1 MVARKVFIGGLEANQ
16 GAVTMLKVLT
26 ENSASWLKAGL
37 KNLWGRIA
45 FETLFLGALACVPI
59 VSAKISQYAI
69 DEVVLAQNMENLRK
83 LLCMCGGLVTVVL
96 VLKYAAAWI
105 SAMTR
110 QQCALGARRRL
121 WAKWVAWA
129 SQEAHQSGE
138 VANRLLGDVYT
149 VGDIAITYVST
160 SIVSI
165 ITLVVGLVVLFRV
178 NMMLAWIAVSFI
190 PGFLL
195 HYFIFGKRMSRAARE
210 VRTSIDSL
218 VSFIVGRWSQLD
230 DIRTLRGQDCEKRMF
245 ADASIIQFTAGVKS
259 LFVKNLSSGIAET
272 LMVAWALFLFA
283 VGAFLILRNE
293 LTLGELISVQMIS
306 GQLVGP
312 VQRLLNMNLSLNVAQ
327 VAIGRLAE
335 IENACENIATAE
347 GIGAVRPVEFE
358 LRDVICHRSEI
369 GRMDRRVGISVP
381 AIGRQFLKGCN
392 GSGKSSICRI
402 FAGLRY
408 PVEGR
413 YIVNRNSV
421 ERSDLKNVADHVL
434 LLTHKPYF
442 FSGTIRDNL
451 MYGIDCEKSDSEL
464 LDALRRVRLGAWI
477 SALNGGLAY
486 RLEDG
491 GQNLSQGQRQR
502 LNCARALLRD
512 HGVVIV
518 DEALSGVEK
527 GDRAAILD
535 ELEKGRWL
543 IVTQISTSPTV
554 EVSAL

>member
-1 MVARKVFIGGLEANQ
+1 MGFN
-16 GAVTMLKVLT
+16 LT
-26 ENSASWLKAGL
+26 EDKLPKWLKQEL
-37 KNLWGRIA
+37 YHLWGRIA
-45 FETLFLGALACVPI
+45 VETVILAVLACVPI
-59 VSAKISQYAI
+59 VSAKLSQYAI
-69 DEVVLAQNMENLRK
+69 DEVVLARSMRNLRT
-83 LLCMCGGLVTVVL
+83 LLCLCGGLVTVVL
-96 VLKYAAAWI
+96 VLKYAVAWI

-110 QQCALGARRRL
+110 QHFALGARRRL
-121 WAKWVAWA
+121 WSEWVDGA

-165 ITLVVGLVVLFRV
+165 ITLAVCLVALFRG
-178 NMMLAWIAVSFI
+178 NMILAWVAVSFI
-190 PGFLL
+190 PGFLA
-195 HYFIFGKRMSRAARE
+195 HYFIFGKRISRAARE
-210 VRTSIDSL
+210 VRTSIDYL
-218 VSFIVGRWSQLD
+218 VSFIVERWSQLD
-230 DIRTLRGQDCEKRMF
+230 DIRTLRGQDCERRMF
-245 ADASIIQFTAGVKS
+245 AEAANIQFAAGMKS

-272 LMVAWALFLFA
+272 LMVAWSLILFA
-283 VGAFLILRNE
+283 VGAFLILQNE
-293 LTLGELISVQMIS
+293 LALGESISVQMIA

-327 VAIGRLAE
+327 VARGRLAE
-335 IENACENIATAE
+335 IENTCANIATAE
-347 GIGAVRPVEFE
+347 SVGAARPVEFE
-358 LRDVICHRSEI
+358 LRDVTCHAAEL
-369 GRMDRRVGISVP
+369 GRIDRRIGISVP

-413 YIVNRNSV
+413 YIVNGNFV
-421 ERSDLKNVADHVL
+421 ERSDLKSVSDHVL

-451 MYGIDCEKSDSEL
+451 MYGIDGEKSDSEL
-464 LDALRRVRLGAWI
+464 LDALRRVRLGSWI
-477 SALNGGLAY
+477 SALNGGLDY
-486 RLEDG
+486 KVEEG
-491 GQNLSQGQRQR
+491 GRNLSQGQRQR
-502 LNCARALLRD
+502 LNCARALLRN

-527 GDRAAILD
+527 NDRVAIMD
-535 ELEKGRWL
+535 ELEQGRCL

>member
-1 MVARKVFIGGLEANQ
+1 MAARKVFADRLEANR
-16 GAVTMLKVLT
+16 GTVTMLKVIIG
-26 ENSASWLKAGL
+26 NSPMWLKAGL

-45 FETLFLGALACVPI
+45 FETLLLGVLACVPI

-69 DEVVLAQNMENLRK
+69 DEVVLARNMENLRT
-83 LLCMCGGLVTVVL
+83 LLCMCGGLVTVIL

-110 QQCALGARRRL
+110 QQFALCARRWL
-121 WAKWVAWA
+121 WSKWVDGA

-149 VGDIAITYVST
+149 VGDIAITYVTT

-165 ITLVVGLVVLFRV
+165 ITLAVCLVVLFRGSL
-178 NMMLAWIAVSFI
+178 MLAWIAVSFI
-190 PGFLL
+190 PGFLV
-195 HYFIFGKRMSRAARE
+195 HYFIFGKRISRAARE
-210 VRTSIDSL
+210 VRTSIDCL
-218 VSFIVGRWSQLD
+218 VSFIVGRWSRLD
-230 DIRTLRGQDCEKRMF
+230 DIRTLRGQDCERRMF
-245 ADASIIQFTAGVKS
+245 TEAANIQFAAGVKS
-259 LFVKNLSSGIAET
+259 LFVQNLSSGIAET
-272 LMVAWALFLFA
+272 LMVAWALSLFA
-283 VGAFLILRNE
+283 VGAFLILQNE

-306 GQLVGP
+306 GQLAGP

-327 VAIGRLAE
+327 VARRRLAE
-335 IENACENIATAE
+335 IENTCENSATAE
-347 GIGAVRPVEFE
+347 SVGAARPVEFE
-358 LRDVICHRSEI
+358 LRDVTCHETELGRS
-369 GRMDRRVGISVP
+369 DRRIGISVP
-381 AIGRQFLKGCN
+381 LIGRQFLKGCN

-408 PVEGR
+408 PAYGR
-413 YIVNRNSV
+413 FIVNGNRV
-421 ERSDLKNVADHVL
+421 ERSDLKSVSDHVL

-451 MYGIDCEKSDSEL
+451 MYGIDGEKSDSEL
-464 LDALRRVRLGAWI
+464 LDALRRVRLGSWI
-477 SALNGGLAY
+477 SALSGGLDY

-502 LNCARALLRD
+502 LNCARALLRN
-512 HGVVIV
+512 HSVVIV

-527 GDRAAILD
+527 CDRAVILD
-535 ELEKGRWL
+535 ELEQGRCL

-554 EVSAL
+554 EVAAL